1 MIASCCAWQGPLQSG
16 GLTIVKSPC
25 IAVHSAITVQ
35 LNCQVTLGTPL
46 DVQDPVGDVAK
57 KALAAVAAATIALSP
72 LAANAGPLDS
82 VLNQVCFHILS
93 CRFCLSTGRNLWLT

>member
-1 MIASCCAWQGPLQSG
+1 M
-16 GLTIVKSPC
+16 KSPC

-35 LNCQVTLGTPL
+35 LDCQITPGILL
-46 DVQDPVGDVAK
+46 DLQDPVGDVAK

-82 VLNQVCFHILS
+82 VLNQVCLHIIS
-93 CRFCLSTGRNLWLT
+93 CRLLLINWTGFVADLTC